1 MSANT
6 DIRRIQANPRMSQA
20 VVHGGVVYLAGQ
32 IALGAREATV
42 AEQTAVILSQID
54 ALLRE
59 AGTTRDRILSA
70 TIWLTDMADFDAMNA
85 VWDDWLPAG
94 AAPARATV
102 GAALALPGLRV
113 EIGVIAA
120 VQEGRV

>member
-1 MSANT
+1 MSNIT
-6 DIRRIQANPRMSQA
+6 DIRRVQSNSRMSQA

-32 IALGAREATV
+32 IALSARDAPV

-54 ALLRE
+54 ALLSE
-59 AGTTRDRILSA
+59 AGSARDRILSA
-70 TIWLTDMADFDAMNA
+70 TIWLTDMVDFDAMNA

-102 GAALALPGLRV
+102 GAALALSGLKV

-120 VQEGRV
+120 V